1 MPFDLRK
8 FRENNKQELS
18 DEHKQLFESLHGG
31 MNRTAL
37 GAQFSAHSEM
47 AYNVMGLVHS
57 MYKLRFPPSGDMN
70 KYDEEQIEEINE
82 EYTGILNKFSGFAEY
97 LKEDKNM
104 KVFVEVC
111 NNDPESP
118 TLGKDGQLMADLFT
132 FCNDVYGTRIDV
144 EGFKNSYKKTA
155 QLLIKP
161 EEKSDEEKK
170 EEEKLIEQAIDLGI
184 QPVNEK
190 KLSEEIKEEN
200 KEEKKEEI
208 ININEIEID
217 DKPLNI
223 NAEQNKP
230 SIAKEHK
237 NRKKYQHDRA
247 LTDVN
252 EISLGLY
259 AKHNNNSIFRIGTAS
274 PELSRVRSA
283 FTTYD
288 RYMRDPGHPK
298 FKGVDEFSLLKTL
311 MENSNTY
318 RRLKKEHGKGDTSK
332 PDWEPGT
339 NMGKLRYRAAGKMAD
354 FAKNRMKDI
363 VAEYSIDHGISKEE
377 AYKHFDPENKLNL
390 FPGIGVKKVPVK
402 VDLDK
407 TITDSKTNLINAKE
421 KLAFDEAPDPKQHYN
436 DYLNITT
443 AYYIKSKG
451 KVKKEVTDTL
461 FEQAKKY
468 IGSSY
473 EFNDILMK
481 GDASE
486 LYQKATRDKGQD
498 LWSHFDGIR
507 QKTKALKESVKSDNK
522 TLGTEFGK
530 AATVLGNNGK

>member
-1 MPFDLRK
+1 MPFDFRK

-18 DEHKQLFESLHGG
+18 DEHKQLFDKLNGG

-70 KYDEEQIEEINE
+70 KYDEEQIEQINE
-82 EYTGILNKFSGFAEY
+82 EYTGILNKYSGFAEY
-97 LKEDKNM
+97 LKDEKNM
-104 KVFVEVC
+104 KIFVEVC

-132 FCNDVYGTRIDV
+132 FCNDVYGTKIDV
-144 EGFKNSYKKTA
+144 ENFKNRYKKTA

-170 EEEKLIEQAIDLGI
+170 EEEKLIEQAIDLSI
-184 QPVNEK
+184 QPVNKEK
-190 KLSEEIKEEN
+190 LAGEIKEEN
-200 KEEKKEEI
+200 KEEEKQEV
-208 ININEIEID
+208 ININEID

-230 SIAKEHK
+230 NISKDLE
-237 NRKKYQHDRA
+237 NRKKFLRDRSFK
-247 LTDVN
+247 DMYD
-252 EISLGLY
+252 IHLGLY
-259 AKHNNNSIFRIGTAS
+259 AKHNDNGIFRIGSAS
-274 PELSRVRSA
+274 PELSRVRGA
-283 FTTYD
+283 YTTYD
-288 RYMRDPGHPK
+288 RYMRDPGHPR
-298 FKGVDEFSLLKTL
+298 FKGADEFSMLKIL
-311 MENSNTY
+311 AENCDTY
-318 RRLKKEHGKGDTSK
+318 RSLKKEHGKGDTSK
-332 PDWEPGT
+332 PDWEPRT
-339 NMGKLRYRAAGKMAD
+339 DMGKIRYRTAGQMSS
-354 FAKNRMKDI
+354 FAKNRMREI
-363 VAEYSIDHGISKEE
+363 VSEYSIEHGISKEE
-377 AYKHFDPENKLNL
+377 AYKHFDPKNELKLYNS
-390 FPGIGVKKVPVK
+390 VKKTGPK
-402 VDLDK
+402 MIDLDK
-407 TITDSKTNLINAKE
+407 TIADSKANLINAKE
-421 KLAFDEAPDPKQHYN
+421 KLAFDEAPDPKKYDD

-443 AYYIKSKG
+443 AYYLKSKG

-473 EFNDILMK
+473 EYNDILMK
-481 GDASE
+481 GDANE